1 MITKIK
7 VGRLVLDYKL
17 WPRHTTMD
25 FKIIESMVHALE
37 AGKELPAAVANKSD
51 LRVIDGFHRTEAWTK
66 FGGAELKVP
75 VDLRTFRSEAEMFEE
90 AMRLNSH
97 HGRRL
102 TLYDIARCVIQGKEL
117 GLPVEQTADALHLT
131 PDRLISLTKP
141 RMGTFHRKPVVLKR
155 TLAHLAG
162 ETLSEEQAA
171 FNEVAGGMDQVYY
184 LNQVVGLLESG
195 AIDMKRDSVVRALS
209 RLSALLDQVKD
220 KLIVPVS

>member
-1 MITKIK
+1 MITKVK

-17 WPRHTTMD
+17 WPRHTTLD
-25 FKIIESMVHALE
+25 FKLIESMVHALE
-37 AGKELPAAVANKSD
+37 AGKELPAAVANKND
-51 LRVIDGFHRTEAWTK
+51 LRVIDGFHRTEAWMK

-75 VDLRTFRSEAEMFEE
+75 VDLRFFRSEAEMFEE

-102 TLYDIARCVIQGKEL
+102 TLYDIASCLIKGKEM
-117 GLPVEQTADALHLT
+117 GLRIEQTADALHLT
-131 PDRLISLTKP
+131 PERLTALTKP

-184 LNQVVGLLESG
+184 LNQVIGLLESD
-195 AIDMKRDSVVRALS
+195 AMHLKRESVILALS
-209 RLSALLDQVKD
+209 KISALLDQIKD
-220 KLIVPVS
+220 KLAVLVS